1 LQFLRPKLAYLPKLS
16 QTTTEKSDYTLAIM
30 HANTSFLTISPPKMQ
45 DQSSAINRPPRTSHQ
60 RRTIK
65 NAPLAAIKHTN
76 GALGFNGRKERHN
89 TIFNV

>member
-1 LQFLRPKLAYLPKLS
+1 
-16 QTTTEKSDYTLAIM
+16 
-30 HANTSFLTISPPKMQ
+30 MQ
-45 DQSSAINRPPRTSHQ
+45 DQSSAINRPLRTSHQ

-76 GALGFNGRKERHN
+76 GALGFNGRKERRN